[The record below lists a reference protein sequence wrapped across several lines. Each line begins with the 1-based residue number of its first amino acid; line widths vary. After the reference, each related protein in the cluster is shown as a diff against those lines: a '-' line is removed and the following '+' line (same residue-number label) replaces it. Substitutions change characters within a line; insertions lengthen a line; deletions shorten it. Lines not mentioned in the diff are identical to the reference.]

1 MNCKISIY
9 LAYGMAIY
17 IFASIFYLLYTMNI
31 GTPFNDSL
39 TIEQKIIKKK
49 SASIRGKVF
58 LSGIIIGIIGCVIL
72 RPFKKC

>member
-1 MNCKISIY
+1 
-9 LAYGMAIY
+9 
-17 IFASIFYLLYTMNI
+17 MNI

-39 TIEQKIIKKK
+39 TIEQRIIKKK

-58 LSGIIIGIIGCVIL
+58 YSGIIISIIGCVIL

>member
-9 LAYGMAIY
+9 LAYGMTIY
-17 IFASIFYLLYTMNI
+17 LFASIFYLLYTMNI

-39 TIEQKIIKKK
+39 TKEQRIIKKK

-58 LSGIIIGIIGCVIL
+58 YSGIIISIIGCVIL

>member
-39 TIEQKIIKKK
+39 TDEQRLIKKQ
-49 SASIRGKVF
+49 SASLRGKVF
-58 LSGIIIGIIGCVIL
+58 FSGILLGFIISFIC
-72 RPFKKC
+72 RPFTMC